1 MSHVIATGS
10 RRTLPRRAVL
20 STVATFSAALLLAAC
35 GGSSSDSAASSDPS
49 STAAKLSGSVVW
61 ADFGGPTHERR
72 AKVFLDPF
80 AESTGVKVTSATIAD
95 AVQARMFDGG
105 SGDYDLIQASVSDI
119 YIHKSNFV
127 ELPASNKGNDA
138 LPADA
143 QRYALG
149 SFGVGEAQGWLTKT
163 FPNGGPTSWVD
174 FWDFTKFP
182 GKRAIPGTAASFDYM
197 FEAALMADGVAPAD
211 LYPMD
216 LDRAV
221 KKLDQLK
228 GHVVFYTQYPQM
240 QQLLASG
247 SASIAFGPTG
257 QYAALNAAG
266 SPTTVNWNQGLLAW
280 NTFVIPKGSTN
291 QANAIAL
298 ADYFLDPKKQAAFAE
313 LTNYAPGNADALQ
326 YIPATTLANL
336 PTAPANKDKV
346 IVADVKA
353 RALDY
358 DQSLA
363 KYGAWLATAQ

>member
-1 MSHVIATGS
+1 MRHVTDTGS
-10 RRTLPRRAVL
+10 PRRIPRRAVL
-20 STVATFSAALLLAAC
+20 ATAGTLSAALLLAAC
-35 GGSSSDSAASSDPS
+35 GGSSSDSEPAAGASG
-49 STAAKLSGSVVW
+49 AAKLSGTVVF

-72 AKVFLDPF
+72 TKIFLDPF

-105 SGDYDLIQASVSDI
+105 SGDYDVIQATVSDI
-119 YIHKSNFV
+119 YNHKANFV
-127 ELPASNKGNDA
+127 ELPASNKGNDS

-149 SFGVGEAQGWLTKT
+149 TFGVGEAQGWLTKT
-163 FPNGGPTSWVD
+163 FPSGGPTSWTD

-182 GKRAIPGTAASFDYM
+182 GKRAIPGSAASFDYM
-197 FEAALMADGVAPAD
+197 FEAALLADGVAPAD
-211 LYPMD
+211 LYPLD

-221 KKLDQLK
+221 TKLDQLK

-257 QYAALNAAG
+257 QYAALTAAG

-280 NTFVIPKGSTN
+280 NTFVIPKGAPN
-291 QANAIAL
+291 QANALAL
-298 ADYFLDPKKQAAFAE
+298 ADYFLDPKKQAEFAG
-313 LTNYAPGNADALQ
+313 LTNYSPGNSDALP
-326 YIPATTLANL
+326 YVPAATLANL

-346 IVADVKA
+346 IIADVKA
-353 RALDY
+353 RAAGY

-363 KYGAWLATAQ
+363 KYGAWLATAQK